1 MIVEPEPTTVTDKSV
16 ETFNEF
22 INHLEEIVRDEYSI
36 LKLPHSQSVA
46 NDYATFLLNTVDR
59 TRWFALRNLIELES
73 LWGAIRNPQGGN
85 DVNEESNDGSLHV
98 YILTNIMRRM
108 SVRYTNITNTINEY
122 IVPMLANSIVKVFP
136 TTEPDSN
143 DGLVFY
149 DKFVE
154 TTLSE
159 DTLTKVFEKNH
170 WLVYLMTINFLPKPL
185 LIDCLYTQ
193 EEQ

>member
-1 MIVEPEPTTVTDKSV
+1 MIVEPEPTSVTNKAV
-16 ETFNEF
+16 EEFTDF
-22 INHLEEIVRDEYSI
+22 INNLEEIVRDEYSI
-36 LKLPHSQSVA
+36 LKLPHSQAVA
-46 NDYATFLLNTVDR
+46 NDYATFLLTSVDR
-59 TRWFALRNLIELES
+59 TKWFALRNLIELES
-73 LWGAIRNPQGGN
+73 LWGAIRNAHSSD
-85 DVNEESNDGSLHV
+85 DVNEESNEGSLHV

-108 SVRYTNITNTINEY
+108 SVRYTNITTTINEY
-122 IVPMLANSIVKVFP
+122 IIPMLVNSIVNVFP

-159 DTLTKVFEKNH
+159 ETLTKVFEKNH
-170 WLVYLMTINFLPKPL
+170 WLVYLMAINFLPKQL
-185 LIDCLYTQ
+185 LIDCLYPY